1 MFCPFG
7 RDKFGRTAAAA
18 EDLEYGDEEK
28 QTVRVPHV
36 LQVIRRKRLG
46 LFGGQSS
53 TPKQETSNYRD
64 MVGRPYCGLCWAVL
78 IILNDNHIL
87 GPQSRR
93 IIKESHLNV
102 LQIKY
107 LVRLTRLWLLN
118 LIADSIDTYSPIG
131 GSPPP
136 TGLGGC
142 GLT

>member
-18 EDLEYGDEEK
+18 AEDLEYGDEEK
-28 QTVRVPHV
+28 QNMSVPHV

-46 LFGGQSS
+46 LFGAQSS

-64 MVGRPYCGLCWAVL
+64 MVGRPYFGLCWAVL

-93 IIKESHLNV
+93 IIK
-102 LQIKY
+102 
-107 LVRLTRLWLLN
+107 
-118 LIADSIDTYSPIG
+118 
-131 GSPPP
+131 
-136 TGLGGC
+136 
-142 GLT
+142 